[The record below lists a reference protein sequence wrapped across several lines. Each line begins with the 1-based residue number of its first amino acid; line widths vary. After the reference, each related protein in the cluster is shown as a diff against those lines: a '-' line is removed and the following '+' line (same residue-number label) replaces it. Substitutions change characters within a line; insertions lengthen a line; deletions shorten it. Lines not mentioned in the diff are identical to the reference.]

1 MERNAQRKPWL
12 LGISAVGEDIL
23 ALRVQEGW
31 VEGGVQEPYVPQEG
45 ENLRQDK
52 QIPYP
57 H

>member
-1 MERNAQRKPWL
+1 M
-12 LGISAVGEDIL
+12 GEDTL